1 MYNIILIFR
10 VFAHSENI
18 ANFVELFLTK
28 NMRRIGS
35 ILLGLVLI
43 TTSCN
48 EVVDMELPNAQGE
61 LKVKLKQDSGTIS
74 TKTVDEEFPDI
85 GEFVVEVTE
94 TSSGRTFY
102 RKKYADLAEQ
112 TMLLNEGEH
121 KCYAFYGDP
130 KGVGFNS
137 YYYTAE
143 TFADIRANQVS
154 DVELTAKLEN
164 VKVAVNFG
172 PALTFDHKDYY
183 AQINTQTGRKLT
195 FKKNETRCGYVPV
208 GDVTV
213 TLYIHV
219 NDQWLCYTSE
229 PVACASNDFVT
240 FNLDTQRYVDL
251 TSIEV
256 IIDNGTED
264 VVKEFKVPAEAAPK
278 DAPTL
283 SVGGF
288 HDGMYSVVESTKQ
301 VHKAFKADI
310 VAMGGVKNCY
320 LRTSSP
326 ILASAGLPVE
336 VDLAALEPEH
346 AAILEQYGIKYQKEM
361 RGVKLAYVDFN
372 GLIDYL
378 SLNVPYNPDT
388 QSVLEFSLEV
398 VDEGGKSTVSEN
410 HSVAVEKAE
419 ASVVF
424 DHTDVWATKLVNP
437 VIKVTKGD
445 PSKYVLKCVKASD
458 FFYSSVQ
465 TIYPKSI
472 SGNSVNFEGFT
483 DILAGTT
490 YRMWAVYNNNT
501 FSKTPE
507 MEFVTENAQQPAN
520 NSFEDHTYE
529 IFNFSINWTTSKGSR
544 VWYQLYKPE
553 ESDPWWAVNSTATL
567 DNAFWASYW
576 YYKCFPTVSLT
587 NSGTYEGN
595 RSVVLASVAIKD
607 DASEVSSG
615 DAISGE
621 LYIGKA
627 DNSAEH
633 VNSHISDGHAF
644 SSRPKSMS
652 FYYKFDCHDSPFAAE
667 IKLYGDEDAEIA
679 SGKFVSGTSDV
690 GSWTRAEIPL
700 DYTFLNKKVQKIYI
714 SFVSSN
720 TGSTASRNIK
730 LNVIDSNGSAMTT
743 ENIHAGNVVWLD
755 YVQLHY

>member
-1 MYNIILIFR
+1 
-10 VFAHSENI
+10 
-18 ANFVELFLTK
+18 
-28 NMRRIGS
+28 MRRIGS
-35 ILLGLVLI
+35 ILLGLVLMV
-43 TTSCN
+43 TSCTEAFN
-48 EVVDMELPNAQGE
+48 EDFPALQGE
-61 LKVKLKQDSGTIS
+61 LKIKLKQDNRTKS
-74 TKTVDEEFPDI
+74 TETADEELPET

-94 TSSGRTFY
+94 TSSGRAFY
-102 RKKYADLAEQ
+102 RKKYADLADQ
-112 TMLLNEGEH
+112 TLHLNEGEH
-121 KCYAFYGDP
+121 KCYAYYGDP
-130 KGVGFNS
+130 KGVGFS
-137 YYYTAE
+137 AYHYTAE
-143 TFADIRANQVS
+143 AYADIRQNEIAA
-154 DVELTAKLEN
+154 VELTATLQN

-172 PALTFDHKDYY
+172 PALAFDHKDYY
-183 AQINTQTGRKLT
+183 AQVTTQTGRKLT
-195 FKKNETRCGYVPV
+195 FTKNETRCGYVPV
-208 GDVTV
+208 GDIIL
-213 TLYIHV
+213 TLYV
-219 NDQWLCYTSE
+219 FVQDQWLCYTSE
-229 PVACASNDFVT
+229 PVTCASKDFVT

-264 VVKEFKVPAEAAPK
+264 VVKEFEVPAEAAPQ

-283 SVGGF
+283 LVNGF
-288 HDGMYSVVESTKQ
+288 QDGQYSMVEATDL
-301 VHKAFKADI
+301 VHSGFKADI
-310 VAMGGVKNCY
+310 VAMGGVQNCY
-320 LRTSSP
+320 LNINSTV
-326 ILASAGLPVE
+326 LVSAGLPSR
-336 VDLAALEPEH
+336 VDLADLTPEQ
-346 AAILEQYGIKYQKEM
+346 ES
-361 RGVKLAYVDFN
+361 KLAQFGLKYLPQMYGKRFSYIDLN
-372 GLIDYL
+372 GLVDYI
-378 SLNVPYNPDT
+378 SSSVPYDPAHQTAADISIEVIDIYGKT
-388 QSVLEFSLEV
+388 AVSEVYSVL
-398 VDEGGKSTVSEN
+398 
-410 HSVAVEKAE
+410 VEKAE
-419 ASVVF
+419 ASVQF
-424 DHTDVWATKLVNP
+424 NDYDVWATKVYNP
-437 VIKVTKGD
+437 VMTVTKGD
-445 PSKYVLKCVKASD
+445 PSKFVLKCVKASD
-458 FFYSSVQ
+458 MFYSSVQ
-465 TIYPKSI
+465 TIQPKSV
-472 SGNSVNFEGFT
+472 SGKTVKFDGFYGL
-483 DILAGTT
+483 DPGTT
-490 YRMWAVYNNNT
+490 YKIWAVYNNNT

-529 IFNFSINWTTSKGSR
+529 IFNFSIKWTTSKGSR
-544 VWYQLYKPE
+544 VWYQLYKSG

-567 DNAFWASYW
+567 DKEFWAGYW
-576 YYKCFPTVSLT
+576 FYKCFPTVSLT
-587 NSGTYEGN
+587 NTSTYNGN

-607 DASEVSSG
+607 DGSEISSG

-667 IKLYGDEDAEIA
+667 IKLYGDGDDEIA

-700 DYTFLNKKVQKIYI
+700 DYNFLNKKVKKIYI